1 MFNKMKKEGLGNC
14 RLVTLSSVA
23 GNVLK
28 EILLES
34 IDKPM
39 NGKKEMGNS
48 QHRSTKSRSYLSLLS
63 VFYVE
68 VTCWVDKGRA
78 GVVAYL
84 AFSKGF
90 DDCSNDMAIQKLR
103 KYGSL

>member
-1 MFNKMKKEGLGNC
+1 M
-14 RLVTLSSVA
+14 
-23 GNVLK
+23 
-28 EILLES
+28 
-34 IDKPM
+34 
-39 NGKKEMGNS
+39 
-48 QHRSTKSRSYLSLLS
+48 SLLS

-78 GVVAYL
+78 GIVAYL
-84 AFSKGF
+84 AFSKDF